1 MLAEENRMGWFGR
14 GARWD
19 VDLYVEV
26 SPHAFIFRSKSET
39 FARPAEVGP
48 GTGTGIRLLGA
59 RTYTPPASTLPLFP
73 AGLEAAPVPPRYD
86 HLRAFLNDAFSHSVD
101 NRRIKLKPRVVLHGA
116 ASLDPVLHGYQY
128 ELLRRAVLEAGAR
141 VVRFTEKAPLAPP
154 EGYELPVTLPELRMQ
169 GYYHRQGRIPRFRR
183 LRKARNDD

>member
-1 MLAEENRMGWFGR
+1 MGWFGR

-19 VDLYVEV
+19 ADLYVEV

-39 FARPAEVGP
+39 FARAAEVGP

-59 RTYTPPASTLPLFP
+59 RTYTAPASTIPLFP
-73 AGLEAAPVPPRYD
+73 AGPEAAPVPPRYD
-86 HLRAFLNDAFSHSVD
+86 HLRAFLNDAFNHSVD
-101 NRRIKLKPRVVLHGA
+101 GRRIKIKPRVVLHGA

-154 EGYELPVTLPELRMQ
+154 EGYELPMTLPELRMQ
-169 GYYHRQGRIPRFRR
+169 GYYHRQGRLPRIRR
-183 LRKARNDD
+183 LRKPRSDD